1 MSDHLLGFF
10 WKYLKIEIEAGL
22 RTEDVKIRIRSLSVV
37 IKVVAIDNVIEGI
50 SKIQEENKSIDRN
63 LSDIQ
68 PKK

>member
-1 MSDHLLGFF
+1 M
-10 WKYLKIEIEAGL
+10 
-22 RTEDVKIRIRSLSVV
+22 V